1 MAGEIPMIE
10 KVIQLTRK
18 MYVSVPSPRQLEGAV
33 LFSSYG
39 ECEAHNRKLGRDWPI
54 FTVEVTVTI

>member
-1 MAGEIPMIE
+1 MAGEVPVID
-10 KVIQLTRK
+10 KVIQLTRT

-33 LFSSYG
+33 LFSSHD

-54 FTVEVTVTI
+54 FTVEVTVTL